1 MEAEEP
7 RTEKWDLHSH
17 STRHERSAEH
27 FKPPHRPLLSPSSP
41 LLQLRAPDTA
51 ANGRNIAKVLIS
63 LAVVAIGLPTLA
75 MRESF
80 RMAAPVIYLLLRMR
94 NIAKKEER
102 VQVLRSRES
111 IIHGIVTVG
120 AKNATATAASIDAP
134 LHRDVPQQRKGRDL
148 GRPAFLVVSVLLVI
162 ALAAAAMTQV
172 AKDEPTF
179 ITLMN
184 WGIWL
189 SLLIF
194 MYYFHIQIP
203 TNGSR
208 AIWWCKGVAVTAAAA
223 KLALAI
229 HASLVPRDVP
239 GPVHKVTV
247 CIAITIVSCK
257 DVAEIIQEWNLAA
270 SKDGVSALQDWLNR
284 LPRHATMFTG
294 SAIIIAT
301 IIGNTVGP
309 GKGCKWSTTPSSV

>member
-1 MEAEEP
+1 MGPAMA
-7 RTEKWDLHSH
+7 T
-17 STRHERSAEH
+17 
-27 FKPPHRPLLSPSSP
+27 
-41 LLQLRAPDTA
+41 
-51 ANGRNIAKVLIS
+51 GRNSARLLIS
-63 LAVVAIGLPTLA
+63 LAVVAIGMPTLA

-111 IIHGIVTVG
+111 KTHHILSGSDAGRQIDG
-120 AKNATATAASIDAP
+120 TAACHTAAGTDARMDAALQIDG
-134 LHRDVPQQRKGRDL
+134 QSEGRGW
-148 GRPAFLVVSVLLVI
+148 GRPVFLVVSALLVI

-189 SLLIF
+189 SLLMFI
-194 MYYFHIQIP
+194 YYFQIQIP
-203 TNGSR
+203 TNGSWGIR
-208 AIWWCKGVAVTAAAA
+208 CCKGVAVTAAAA
-223 KLALAI
+223 KLGLAI
-229 HASLVPRDVP
+229 HASVAPRDEP
-239 GPVHKVTV
+239 GPVHKITV
-247 CIAITIVSCK
+247 CIAITIVTCK
-257 DVAEIIQEWNLAA
+257 DVAEIIQEWNVAA
-270 SKDGVSALQDWLNR
+270 SKDGISPFQDCLNR

-294 SAIIIAT
+294 SAIIVAT

-309 GKGCKWSTTPSSV
+309 GE